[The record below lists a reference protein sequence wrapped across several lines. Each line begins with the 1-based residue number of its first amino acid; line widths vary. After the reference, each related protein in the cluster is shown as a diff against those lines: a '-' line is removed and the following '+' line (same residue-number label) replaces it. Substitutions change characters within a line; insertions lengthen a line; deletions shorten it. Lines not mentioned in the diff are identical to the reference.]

1 MDESAK
7 SLGDLNEE
15 EPVPAGAEED
25 RPAADIPVRA
35 VGLVAGLAAGLRLV
49 GRVQ

>member
-1 MDESAK
+1 MDESGK

-15 EPVPAGAEED
+15 GAEPAGAEED
-25 RPAADIPVRA
+25 KPAADIPVRT
-35 VGLVAGLAAGLRLV
+35 VDLVAGLAAGLRLV